1 MFFQRD
7 RHALR
12 NLNSFVIS
20 GFFAFAALGG
30 FFQKSAA
37 GSSLLEGSPFLPP
50 STPKLSTDVP
60 AKPVHAPI
68 DRFILRGISKIGS
81 TYHFSIYDKKTN
93 KARWVTAGDP
103 LNGLTIESFD
113 PTSLAVDY
121 IWNGQS
127 GSIQL
132 AQVNDTRIPLFFVD
146 SEQKLRSSESPH
158 NSYVS
163 GQHSVSSSGSR
174 VEIYT
179 KQARKIETTLQKIE
193 FENGH
198 HQARVLPRGPNSF
211 ASDDAFARS
220 DAPDTP
226 PGSVEQVLAGHP
238 SPSPNPYKVS
248 RRNQVHNPSGK
259 KPSHMSFQDWVAL
272 NNPQP

>member
-1 MFFQRD
+1 MFFQKY
-7 RHALR
+7 RHALGHPR
-12 NLNSFVIS
+12 RLALSCLL
-20 GFFAFAALGG
+20 ALTALGG
-30 FFQKSAA
+30 FFPQGAE
-37 GSSLLEGSPFLPP
+37 GSSLVGSSPFLPP
-50 STPKLSTDVP
+50 STPKLPTDVP

-81 TYHFSIYDKKTN
+81 TYHFSIYDTKTN
-93 KARWVTAGDP
+93 KARWVTAGDSS
-103 LNGLTIESFD
+103 NGLTIESFD
-113 PTSLAVDY
+113 PKSLTVDY
-121 IWNGQS
+121 SWNGQS

-132 AQVNDTRIPLFFVD
+132 AQVDDTEIPLFFLD
-146 SEQKLRSSESPH
+146 SEQRLRSPESPH

-163 GQHSVSSSGSR
+163 RQHSASSSGSR

-179 KQARKIETTLQKIE
+179 KQAKKIETTLHKID

-198 HQARVLPRGPNSF
+198 HPTRVLSRGPNSF
-211 ASDDAFARS
+211 VSDDTFAQT

-226 PGSVEQVLAGHP
+226 PGSEEQVLAGHP

-272 NNPQP
+272 NNSQP